1 MDRQRRIFQR
11 FTGKLAG
18 SLYLCLG
25 RNGSRL
31 GRPVR
36 CHVAD
41 LSRKGAGIF
50 ASQVISDS
58 RHLFFDALESDKHV
72 LHLDIECTGGQG
84 ETEII
89 TLPVRPVWFDR
100 VLLLEEPQSFV
111 LGVEFYEKLSRD
123 LFHRLRDQCTGKAC

>member
-11 FTGKLAG
+11 FTGKLPG

-31 GRPVR
+31 GRPIR

-50 ASQVISDS
+50 ASQIISDS
-58 RHLFFDALESDKHV
+58 HHLFFAALESDKHI
-72 LHLDIECTGGQG
+72 LHLDIECTGSQG

-89 TLPVRPVWFDR
+89 TLPVRPIWFDR
-100 VLLLEEPQSFV
+100 VLLLEEQQPFV

-123 LFHRLRDQCTGKAC
+123 LFQRLHDLCRH